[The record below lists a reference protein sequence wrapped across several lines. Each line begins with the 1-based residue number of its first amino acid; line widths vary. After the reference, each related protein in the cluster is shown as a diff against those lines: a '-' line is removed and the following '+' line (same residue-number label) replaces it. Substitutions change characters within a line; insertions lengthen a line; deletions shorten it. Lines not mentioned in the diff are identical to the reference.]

1 MTESSRNQGLL
12 ICVGTTALGLL
23 FLVGILEESYW
34 ALAIPV
40 AVLVSFVLGLAFW
53 VGWTIATIEVEP
65 DPTSSEPPSL
75 PPAQG
80 DTTTSQDTRSQRS
93 A

>member
-1 MTESSRNQGLL
+1 
-12 ICVGTTALGLL
+12 
-23 FLVGILEESYW
+23 
-34 ALAIPV
+34 
-40 AVLVSFVLGLAFW
+40 VSFVLGLAFW